1 MIQEEVSRRW
11 TYLGV
16 AIGAEAG
23 KLLVAFDAA
32 AIILLGTV
40 AVVFGILATCEFII
54 RWTARRNEP

>member
-54 RWTARRNEP
+54 IWTARRTR